1 AIGSAFL
8 DFLPFFGTGAVLW
21 PWAVVELVSGNYFRM
36 VVLLIIYLICQI
48 VRQILQPKL
57 VGDSIGI
64 SPLETLIFMYVGY
77 KVKGLLGII
86 IGIPIGMILV
96 NFYKSGAFDGIIEDI
111 RYITNDIVNIRRH
124 KDYNDKKHD

>member
-1 AIGSAFL
+1 
-8 DFLPFFGTGAVLW
+8 
-21 PWAVVELVSGNYFRM
+21 
-36 VVLLIIYLICQI
+36 
-48 VRQILQPKL
+48 
-57 VGDSIGI
+57 
-64 SPLETLIFMYVGY
+64 MYVGY